1 MDFPGAHMQVNLE
14 VVKRKSDGGR
24 HYSCIIVHIQTEA

>member
-1 MDFPGAHMQVNLE
+1 MQVNLE